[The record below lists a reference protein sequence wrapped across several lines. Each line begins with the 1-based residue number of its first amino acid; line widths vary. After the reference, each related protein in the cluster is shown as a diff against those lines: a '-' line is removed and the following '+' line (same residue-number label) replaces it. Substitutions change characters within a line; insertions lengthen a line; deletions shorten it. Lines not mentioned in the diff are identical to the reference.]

1 MEKETKKED
10 ILEQIKKAEKLIKMN
25 LLLKQLAT
33 LKKLAKE
40 VLVAKEKSTLILE
53 EVGVSQEDIKRV
65 IDFINSSSE
74 VQLSESDKKDLRE
87 KVKKEHSE
95 KRDEV
100 QKEIEK
106 HPFYGGSSQM
116 FASSGLGTDSNNWTY
131 TNTANAVNLT
141 NTAGQTL
148 EVKL

>member
-10 ILEQIKKAEKLIKMN
+10 ILEQVKKAEKLIKMN

-40 VLVAKEKSTLILE
+40 VLVAKEKSVLILE
-53 EVGVSQEDIKRV
+53 EVGVSQEDVKRV
-65 IDFINSSSE
+65 IDFINSSPE

-87 KVKKEHSE
+87 DVKEEHSK
-95 KRDEV
+95 KREEV

-106 HPFYGGSSQM
+106 HPFYGGSSLNY
-116 FASSGLGTDSNNWTY
+116 FSTDSSVNWGTS
-131 TNTANAVNLT
+131 TSALTLT
-141 NTAGQTL
+141 NTAGGNL
-148 EVKL
+148 KVNL